1 MLTAAQRVNYDVL
14 SVIFILASTNWNGA
28 ALTLCS
34 VCRLWRYIAL
44 SIPQIWSR
52 INLGPSI
59 SPFNLRMILEC
70 SKSLPLHIHL
80 PSSASEKQFTV
91 LSSATDRIVC
101 MRINDRF
108 PFLRNRFPVLE
119 RLEIDHYEEEA
130 KIDRRSTTPLSQASA
145 QFPPLREFYAQIVS
159 LLGRSQMVVLR
170 TMSAACWPPPCWLEI
185 IQGVSGT
192 LVSLVL
198 HVWPGYYP
206 QTHHFFFPQLRH
218 FRIIKTNHRSHLRF
232 DFDAPHLESIE
243 YVFEEYG
250 LALWDGILI
259 RLRNPRSVKQLR
271 TMPQGLDLS
280 PYPALRKL
288 WIDGNMYHN
297 HIMLQLLGT
306 QIASCPG
313 LETILYCYP
322 PRRAMGDEER
332 LYFRPESIFTAIFDL
347 VRETGRD
354 IAVREFL
361 PNELDLPGAMQ
372 RSVRIL
378 LIDIR

>member
-1 MLTAAQRVNYDVL
+1 
-14 SVIFILASTNWNGA
+14 
-28 ALTLCS
+28 LTLSS

-44 SIPQIWSR
+44 SIAQIWSR
-52 INLGPSI
+52 IDLDPSI
-59 SPFNLRMILEC
+59 SPSNLRTILEC
-70 SKSLPLHIHL
+70 STPLPLHIRL
-80 PSSASEKQFTV
+80 PSSASEEQLTV

-101 MRINDRF
+101 MSIHGRF
-108 PFLRNRFPVLE
+108 HFLRNRFPVLE
-119 RLEIDHYEEEA
+119 RLEIDHYEEP
-130 KIDRRSTTPLSQASA
+130 KIDRPSTMSISQASSR
-145 QFPPLREFYAQIVS
+145 LRKFYAQIVS
-159 LLGRSQMVVLR
+159 LLELEIPWR
-170 TMSAACWPPPCWLEI
+170 PPSCWLET
-185 IQGVSGT
+185 IQGVSGN

-218 FRIIKTNHRSHLRF
+218 LRITKTIHRAHLRF

-243 YVFEEYG
+243 YVFREYSM
-250 LALWDGILI
+250 AMWDGILI

-271 TMPQGLDLS
+271 TMSQGLDLS

-297 HIMLQLLGT
+297 NTMLQLLGT
-306 QIASCPG
+306 QIASCPE

-322 PRRAMGDEER
+322 LRRPMGDEER
-332 LYFRPESIFTAIFDL
+332 VYFQPESVFTAICDL
-347 VRETGRD
+347 VRESGRD

-372 RSVRIL
+372 QSVRISSY
-378 LIDIR
+378 